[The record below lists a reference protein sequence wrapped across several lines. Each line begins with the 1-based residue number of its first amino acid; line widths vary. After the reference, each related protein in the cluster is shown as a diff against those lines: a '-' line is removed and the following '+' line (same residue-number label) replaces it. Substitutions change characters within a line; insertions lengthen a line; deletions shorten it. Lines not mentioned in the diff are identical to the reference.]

1 MWLLYVTFEDFIC
14 LSYPAKS
21 AAVLSTRVDI
31 NHYFNTGPFS
41 AKRRKSKKRHRDS
54 PDKATEETC
63 EENRHKHNLGDEHLN
78 QNELGLRIGEVICV
92 HQIARKRRLGRSVS
106 DNTSSDNSE
115 NCVHGV
121 NDLNSIRLDNIDMPY
136 RDRDRMHERRKKD
149 QRSNVTL
156 TKDYGFGN
164 SWRTRQSG
172 DIIRNCHLT
181 DQLVNHNGSEQ
192 SPRNK
197 NLPDN
202 RVCQRD
208 NPALKITNG
217 CLNRTAD
224 HCVGFSPLNAYP
236 QEEIHNNH
244 LNLSC
249 SATNTPL
256 SLNLTNDLDRRNN
269 ILNVSAF
276 NPGDSK
282 SARFRLKLDL
292 NTRNKPKSPRR
303 ICSKEELSGATGNS
317 DLTRSASF
325 DNVITPD
332 KEMPSKALSCESS
345 PVTISSGYES
355 DSLPTNEAD
364 IDNIFVQGKKKQS
377 NRPVPPM
384 ELPIDYFSMSDSH
397 PSPHGQPICTS
408 AIVTRKPETFVQ
420 NELNEQ
426 SQQNKSITE
435 ETGPP
440 VQTHQERT
448 DNQTPTRF
456 SPAQINNY
464 QLTKVARSMFE
475 IIHDLQ
481 AERDQENKMKSRK
494 LKRHVQ
500 WRKDRP
506 DVLRKPVRNIEN
518 ESGVNTSVSQ
528 QENCEQ
534 SRENFQPAPLSSQGK
549 VSVRCLRRPLGSD
562 PSFQNRQFLP
572 HSSEFDKT
580 LEFPAEFCRFNNS
593 ASYPEFSRQLSE
605 PEIRSR
611 DIHSEKFQMNHSF
624 DSRDKRHQIVFE
636 GCAPYATT
644 KLPGCS
650 PYATTRLPGC
660 HTPRRDDKDD
670 HVYETI
676 PGDDLLQ
683 YEEILRMRLN
693 GLLPHK
699 YHPPAL
705 PARNINDRKM
715 SEPLRTDFNA
725 NFRLQQHNI
734 QSNPHF
740 QQNLQNDIN
749 IISTSS
755 NHRNHQISKPRSFS
769 YDPSDPSKTVP
780 NELLSRWSAA
790 DLLNY
795 IDGIRQPP
803 PKRREN
809 FYFLLDSKQK
819 RACFSESLEIENKIK
834 DMGINLDESRRSHQ
848 DEDGYTTVD
857 NEPSEAPPFCGGL
870 HNMQS
875 TYV

>member
-14 LSYPAKS
+14 LSYPTKS

-31 NHYFNTGPFS
+31 NNYINTGPIS
-41 AKRRKSKKRHRDS
+41 AKRRKSNKRHRDS
-54 PDKATEETC
+54 PDKAIEETC
-63 EENRHKHNLGDEHLN
+63 EENRLKHNLGDEHLN

-106 DNTSSDNSE
+106 DNTPSDNSS

-121 NDLNSIRLDNIDMPY
+121 NDLNSLGLDNIDMPY

-181 DQLVNHNGSEQ
+181 DQLVNHNGCEQ
-192 SPRNK
+192 NPRNK

-202 RVCQRD
+202 R
-208 NPALKITNG
+208 K
-217 CLNRTAD
+217 
-224 HCVGFSPLNAYP
+224 
-236 QEEIHNNH
+236 
-244 LNLSC
+244 
-249 SATNTPL
+249 
-256 SLNLTNDLDRRNN
+256 
-269 ILNVSAF
+269 
-276 NPGDSK
+276 
-282 SARFRLKLDL
+282 
-292 NTRNKPKSPRR
+292 
-303 ICSKEELSGATGNS
+303 ELSGATGNS
-317 DLTRSASF
+317 DLTRSVSF
-325 DNVITPD
+325 DNVITPE
-332 KEMPSKALSCESS
+332 KEMPSKTLSCESS

-364 IDNIFVQGKKKQS
+364 IDNIFVNGKKKQN

-397 PSPHGQPICTS
+397 PSPHGQSICTS

-440 VQTHQERT
+440 VQTHQEQT

-481 AERDQENKMKSRK
+481 AEKDQENKMKSRK

-506 DVLRKPVRNIEN
+506 DVLRKPVKNIEN
-518 ESGVNTSVSQ
+518 ESGVSTSVSQ

-534 SRENFQPAPLSSQGK
+534 SRENFQPALLSSQGK
-549 VSVRCLRRPLGSD
+549 VSVRCVRRPLGSD
-562 PSFQNRQFLP
+562 PSFQNRQYLP

-580 LEFPAEFCRFNNS
+580 
-593 ASYPEFSRQLSE
+593 SYPEFSRQLSE
-605 PEIRSR
+605 PEIRSH
-611 DIHSEKFQMNHSF
+611 DIHSEKFHMNHSF
-624 DSRDKRHQIVFE
+624 DSRDKRNHIVFE

-660 HTPRRDDKDD
+660 QTPRRDEKDD

-715 SEPLRTDFNA
+715 SEPIRTDFNA
-725 NFRLQQHNI
+725 NFRLQQQRI
-734 QSNPHF
+734 QSNPNF

-755 NHRNHQISKPRSFS
+755 NHRNHQVSKPRSFS

-780 NELLSRWSAA
+780 NEFVSRWSAA

-834 DMGINLDESRRSHQ
+834 DMGINLDESRRPHQ

-857 NEPSEAPPFCGGL
+857 NDPSEAPPFCTGGL